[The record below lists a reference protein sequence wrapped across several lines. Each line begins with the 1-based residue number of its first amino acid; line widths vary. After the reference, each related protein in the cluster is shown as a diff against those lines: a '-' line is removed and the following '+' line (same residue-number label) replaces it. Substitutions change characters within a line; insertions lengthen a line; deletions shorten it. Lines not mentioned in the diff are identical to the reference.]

1 MSKLLLGMMVFVILN
16 PFEIRATDIGSSS
29 FYHLHFQYPLSHFL
43 KLDSAHHSI
52 YNCFID
58 QFIDC
63 MQPRSKMSFYHDKHG
78 ACITISFLN
87 CIWSN
92 ENKPNIYVGANC
104 FEECKYKYKNKNKKK
119 QKKEKKRKVSVFMDF
134 V

>member
-1 MSKLLLGMMVFVILN
+1 
-16 PFEIRATDIGSSS
+16 
-29 FYHLHFQYPLSHFL
+29 
-43 KLDSAHHSI
+43 
-52 YNCFID
+52 
-58 QFIDC
+58 

-104 FEECKYKYKNKNKKK
+104 LEECKKNKKK
-119 QKKEKKRKVSVFMDF
+119 IKYPFLWTLFRRMLRKGNWKALLD
-134 V
+134 

>member
-16 PFEIRATDIGSSS
+16 PFEIRASDIGSSC
-29 FYHLHFQYPLSHFL
+29 FYPSSLPIPLSYFL
-43 KLDSAHHSI
+43 KLDSVHHSI
-52 YNCFID
+52 YNYFID

-87 CIWSN
+87 CIRSN

-104 FEECKYKYKNKNKKK
+104 LEECKKIK
-119 QKKEKKRKVSVFMDF
+119 
-134 V
+134 

>member
-1 MSKLLLGMMVFVILN
+1 
-16 PFEIRATDIGSSS
+16 
-29 FYHLHFQYPLSHFL
+29 
-43 KLDSAHHSI
+43 
-52 YNCFID
+52 
-58 QFIDC
+58 

-87 CIWSN
+87 CIRSN

-104 FEECKYKYKNKNKKK
+104 LEECKKNKKN
-119 QKKEKKRKVSVFMDF
+119 KVSVFMDF